1 MKNFTN
7 IDTAHAAKFGIS
19 GVSGSYDSEPE
30 DCLKKYDEKVCENCS
45 FNSFEMVGHPGG
57 GCDGRVSVEKHRCE
71 WGYWKEDF

>member
-1 MKNFTN
+1 MNLFEKLGDLLNPSLD
-7 IDTAHAAKFGIS
+7 IA